1 MPTCRTERIFFSN
14 LRVTFFAK
22 HHFTVT
28 KSMHAIKLICK
39 NVVKRFS
46 SKYFSSILVTKHFS
60 ILKQFSEIFFSIL
73 NFFSQSRNIFIGFH
87 FFFDSVLFFSISFFF
102 FFDSEIFFWIPNLF
116 SRLWKFINRLWTI
129 KLLTIWSKFI
139 NLCFISKRLIHVA

>member
-60 ILKQFSEIFFSIL
+60 ILKQFSEIFLSIL
-73 NFFSQSRNIFIGFH
+73 NFLSQSRNIFIGFN
-87 FFFDSVLFFSISFFF
+87 FFFDSVLFFSNSFFF
-102 FFDSEIFFWIPNLF
+102 FFLTLKYFSEFQICFLDYE
-116 SRLWKFINRLWTI
+116 S
-129 KLLTIWSKFI
+129 LLTGYEQLSY
-139 NLCFISKRLIHVA
+139 

>member
-28 KSMHAIKLICK
+28 KSRHAIRLICK

-46 SKYFSSILVTKHFS
+46 SKYFFSILVTKHFS

-102 FFDSEIFFWIPNLF
+102 FFWLWNIFLN
-116 SRLWKFINRLWTI
+116 
-129 KLLTIWSKFI
+129 SKFVFSI
-139 NLCFISKRLIHVA
+139 MKVYQQVMYN

>member
-28 KSMHAIKLICK
+28 KSRHAIRLICK

-46 SKYFSSILVTKHFS
+46 SKYFFSILVTKHFS
-60 ILKQFSEIFFSIL
+60 ILKQFSEIFLSIL
-73 NFFSQSRNIFIGFH
+73 NFLSQSRNIFIGFN
-87 FFFDSVLFFSISFFF
+87 FFFDSVLFFSNSFFF
-102 FFDSEIFFWIPNLF
+102 FFFFTLKYFYELQI
-116 SRLWKFINRLWTI
+116 
-129 KLLTIWSKFI
+129 
-139 NLCFISKRLIHVA
+139 CFIDYESLSASYVQLSY